1 VDPLSILFA
10 ANACV
15 AAIKQG
21 CKLYKDAKTSF
32 MEIKKTVDEVT
43 SDVKAVRGFWA
54 KLFGTDPEP
63 ASPKPVAKK
72 KEAYVAVDE
81 TQVMA
86 DIVAQ
91 LSEFFKLQ
99 EQLAEHIRQEEEK
112 SKTVYDPDANLMEA
126 ALKRVMAQDQMTAL
140 EIEIREAMVYQAPP
154 EMGALYSKVFQMRD
168 VIKAE
173 QDKARKKLDGES
185 WRRKEKERLLQER
198 QTYLILTFLF
208 LLYLWVLLAALS
220 RIGNN

>member
-1 VDPLSILFA
+1 M
-10 ANACV
+10 
-15 AAIKQG
+15 
-21 CKLYKDAKTSF
+21 KLLQMSKWSEDSGQSSLEQTPSQP
-32 MEIKKTVDEVT
+32 
-43 SDVKAVRGFWA
+43 R
-54 KLFGTDPEP
+54 
-63 ASPKPVAKK
+63 PKPVAKK
-72 KEAYVAVDE
+72 KEKFVAVDE

-185 WRRKEKERLLQER
+185 WLRKEKERLLQER
-198 QTYLILTFLF
+198 QTYLVLTFLF
-208 LLYLWVLLAALS
+208 LLYLWVLLAVLS

>member
-1 VDPLSILFA
+1 MDPLSILFA

-32 MEIKKTVDEVT
+32 MEIKKTVNEVA

-54 KLFGTDPEP
+54 KLFGTAPT
-63 ASPKPVAKK
+63 AQAKPVAKK

-86 DIVAQ
+86 DIVIQ
-91 LSEFFKLQ
+91 LSQFFKLQ
-99 EQLAEHIRQEEEK
+99 EQLADHIREEEEK

-126 ALKRVMAQDQMTAL
+126 ALKRVMAQDQMAAL
-140 EIEIREAMVYQAPP
+140 EVEIREAMVYGAPK
-154 EMGALYSKVFQMRD
+154 EMGALYSKVFEMRD
-168 VIKAE
+168 TIKAE
-173 QDKARKKLDGES
+173 QDKARKKRDDDS
-185 WRRKEKERLLQER
+185 WQRKERQRLLNEKQA
-198 QTYLILTFLF
+198 YLLVTFLF
-208 LLYLWVLLAALS
+208 LLYLWLLLSLLS
-220 RIGNN
+220 RIGKI

>member
-32 MEIKKTVDEVT
+32 MEIKKTVDEVA

-54 KLFGTDPEP
+54 KLFGTAPTQ
-63 ASPKPVAKK
+63 AKSVAKK

-86 DIVAQ
+86 DIVTQ
-91 LSEFFKLQ
+91 LSTFFKLQ
-99 EQLAEHIRQEEEK
+99 EQLADHIREEEEK

-126 ALKRVMAQDQMTAL
+126 ALKRVMAQDQMVAL
-140 EIEIREAMVYQAPP
+140 EVEIREAMVYGAPK
-154 EMGALYSKVFQMRD
+154 EMGALYSKVFDMRD
-168 VIKAE
+168 VIKVE
-173 QDKARKKLDGES
+173 QDKARKKRDDES
-185 WRRKEKERLLQER
+185 WQRKEKERLLKEKQA
-198 QTYLILTFLF
+198 YLLATFLF
-208 LLYLWVLLAALS
+208 LLYMWLLLGLLN
-220 RIGNN
+220 RIGKI